1 MKGKIFMGALA
12 SLSLFLIASACDIGL
27 GGAVD
32 TEIPTGTIS
41 SPGVNAVIRDA
52 FAIKGTWKDDGSVG
66 QVTVALSN
74 TNTKTTRTYNAKVAA
89 DGTWICAVDPAD
101 SAQPLVDGTYLATV
115 TLYDNG
121 GHTNTVTQSYI
132 IDNTPPVVILSYLK
146 SKDDS
151 ATEIKTY
158 GKLFT
163 LSGKAADDNNINRI
177 DVKVYQDEAC
187 STELRTITKLNV
199 PAAIEQDVASFGTE
213 EYSAIYGQNSTNS
226 QVRYCKVFAYDDAQ
240 RYPADGS
247 AQTDSDKL
255 GNCQTS
261 YYFQTTIEKLG
272 YDKYKTNDLYA
283 MFNGTYSNGSQDS
296 SRVVLSSDEI
306 STVKKTLTETA
317 VKVGTFAL
325 NPKNNPTFTVIGL
338 NQALPEG
345 ETMFDSATSE
355 PKTLYTVTNGDTQS
369 GIPLTITLTPGRDNY
384 AIENSSIKMYLQE
397 CSVTGEVIST
407 AEKITIPNEN
417 NSTSIK
423 TKPISTQNFAGLK
436 TDKYYKVCV
445 EGTDTK
451 ENAVEPDIDG
461 IYAFYLAPLN
471 GVIELNV
478 SASPEYV
485 STDDNANAVNKKLNV
500 SLKFSYTGTEKLYW
514 YREFDSAPGEN
525 AAAKGEIS
533 DTGVDKTFT
542 DVINVSEL
550 AGKSS
555 VYYVL
560 KNESGSSYSRPRNI
574 NIKFDNSKPEITS
587 IKYPEAKDT
596 SENSFRFE
604 GTVSDNGSGINSI
617 IVTLSDVNNPDK
629 KYETTLAGTE
639 NWSLTIIRTSKF
651 KDEEN
656 PAYGGVFAKDGKK
669 KISVQAVDGV
679 GLKSE
684 KTNLSEKE
692 FDYKATTPSLK
703 LNKYNLYKSDT
714 LSEAKAVDYDL
725 MSANANINIGNY
737 DKYEFELETTDEYGI
752 NSINCTREPSPAA
765 ARPLNVEALNSEKTL
780 WRITESDLPENGK
793 TAEYK
798 YSITITDKAGIQYN
812 KTNILKISI
821 DRKPPEIK
829 EITLPGTK
837 SFGDDSLKGSAY
849 NIKGTAVDESPSIGM
864 KAVRYAI
871 KKTGETISSAD
882 WENATL
888 NGENWSIIKPL
899 GTGTSGTDDTAV
911 YEGNYT
917 LHVKAIDNAD
927 NESAVITR
935 NFCVDQNP
943 PAVSVEVYVKDST
956 GTETHD
962 GSNDKY
968 KKLSEQNS
976 YSIQDDFYFVVNATD
991 TNGIKAVTPTVKLAG
1006 TAKTVNLVRNGNIW
1020 TSDIIKEVG
1029 TYSISVEAED
1039 ISGDETLSLKG
1050 KTASKDFAV
1059 LFDNTE
1065 PELEI
1070 LKAGTKNVDN
1080 TASSANC
1087 WVLGTGTFKI
1097 TGSSR
1102 DLQSGLDT
1110 VKIKIDSNEFEEV
1123 SVNAVDNTWA
1133 YSKTPSELSLSENTN
1148 ETNSLHKIT
1157 LVAKNKVGLETT
1169 KEAYF
1174 RYDKVTPT
1182 VTISADNAYLGSQ
1195 TYSKTNKVTLSGRA
1209 YDTLE
1214 TWRPVKQVL
1223 LTASA
1228 TAPDGSVI
1236 DLTSKAEGSVMKK
1249 LSAGIP
1255 VTLSTSQNND
1265 FGKFLYEISSTDLD
1279 DGKYTFTVTAT
1290 DYAGQSDIRTAMVI
1304 VDKQAPSIVSESSSI
1319 QNVSFS
1325 NVFAKWFNST
1335 NLKLAIT
1342 AADNTNGSG
1351 LESVEYSTS
1360 NTENSWN
1367 NLKKTGT
1374 TWTGTVTEGLSDTS
1388 DTVINKLYFRATDMA
1403 GNVIVYGANGTIVNI
1418 DTSPANLE
1426 SLFYKVGEG
1435 NIITAGGTAYVNG
1448 SKPITIY
1455 GQYDDK
1461 NSGVRDTDLSFTLGT
1476 TAITPNEITYSETEI
1491 TRDASGTATKS
1502 WISTAEADN
1511 SAKPFKTLS
1520 DFTDKTKIR
1529 SWKAIYTPTTGGKL
1543 TVSGGNGAGT
1553 SSNANV
1559 FTISFDTIAPKIDN
1573 ISLATSSKTNKV
1585 YEQDDTTYWV
1595 NNSSDSPTFTF
1606 AGIATDNTSVESVI
1620 LNIGG
1625 SLGTDGVTITGG
1637 QDYNIDTA
1645 NDVTVSQWKFSGKSL
1660 AGTESTTAIL
1670 KATDIAGNEFAKSLT
1685 IKFDNAAPAGVHAI
1699 DTEGKDLY
1707 FRIGDNNNDDLST
1720 TDSGWNKAN
1729 TEKDTAGNTIKVD
1742 EDVGGKYSTNTYGN
1756 ARNIVIRGKFDDNSG
1771 CGVNKIYY
1779 YIASSKSGAETVTKD
1794 TYKTF
1799 TSNYFTPIVQTSSE
1813 SVEQQS
1819 KRRVFYT
1826 DSKNSGKLHNSTD
1839 NTQTEYWNKEISSPT
1854 PVDAS
1859 KNRYSAIIDS
1869 SFKAEISGFTPNT
1882 PNYLVLIA
1890 VDNVGNAYV
1899 DTMKVV
1905 TKEENETQESLK
1917 SYSNYLI
1924 NVDTTVPELTSAFE
1938 SQTIYSNGTTING
1951 QDSIEITGTV
1961 TDKPDG
1967 ACAGFNYKKNDVVVL
1982 TLKVGSTETTIN
1994 ATLGE
1999 AAKDKDSQNKI
2010 SSTWSAVI
2018 PASLF
2023 ASASGN
2029 ITVYGTAKDCAGSGN
2044 STTPASMAT
2053 ITVDRVAP
2061 TVTITA
2067 PTDKDTNTADV
2078 QVNGKIDL
2086 TGKITNEQYLTED
2099 AANSA
2104 GTMVLYYTINGTLG
2118 AKTGAA
2124 LKTSSDYVDA
2134 VSKEVGADTNWVK
2147 FGTAKHGTSWEFTDI
2162 NTRQLKL
2169 KEKSTST
2176 EANPAYEYIADGKT
2190 LYFTVTASDKAGNIG
2205 YANPQKVII
2214 DQDTDRPIITF
2225 SNITLKDIDANTAM
2239 TSTSRVWAKADTI
2252 YGSVYDDD
2260 GIDSVY
2266 VIESDTKPSAADWN
2280 DTNKAKSAYSSGAL
2294 EYPVTN
2300 GKKTLWF
2307 KVKDGEGGEF
2317 ISSSET
2323 SPSNDVILASPKLKD
2338 KVTNDNEKENYY
2350 GYKNGHGITEGSG
2363 KNILTT
2369 TVYVQVDTKDP
2380 EIYQTVWY
2388 TFDKT
2393 LVDELKNANETSRK
2407 EILDKPETHSWNVIS
2422 SLGGEYIGGEKKKKI
2437 YIMYKAQDASGILS
2451 STESFG
2457 GVSGTKE
2464 FPVTQTS
2471 PYTTEENVY
2480 YAQVVSFDL
2489 STVQSGNSVNMVL
2502 RVTDRAN
2509 RSYEGNYYFSVDN
2522 EAPSIEIK
2530 KYADDDS
2537 VFGSSSVSITGN
2549 TTEKR
2554 SQIDKLYFAVTK
2566 IKDDGTPEEPKD
2578 DVVNANGEVT
2588 TKGDWVDF
2596 TNYVSKAIW
2605 TIAFD
2610 KDSIKFNKEDGT
2622 IYYTEFLNDKLKS
2635 LYGDNIITSVDSK
2648 KLCIWFYATDSL
2660 GNSGKEDAQKL
2671 ILNVI
2676 TQADIPSVAI
2686 EYPETT
2692 TTEKTTTVSS
2702 TIRLSGSTDIKDSKR
2717 HVKAVWIQIDPD
2729 YDASTGFSSSWKT
2742 SLEKKVGTQS
2752 VGYKIITSDT
2762 KVTEEIK
2769 VVPPAS
2775 VGSGILATMSSQT
2788 SWNLTVNTLN
2798 ELLNETTSTG
2808 EGGTETKIKV
2818 STVVAVRA
2826 YAVSD
2831 NDKVS
2836 SPSIVY
2842 FTIDPN
2848 APHFAGY
2855 DGKENSYILV
2865 NAADSNKKMKY
2876 TSGMWISG
2884 KWLLKG
2890 SVSHSAG
2897 IKTLT
2902 AGTTALVSDGS
2913 AITFANGTLIESYTA
2928 ANGDKGWKF
2937 TIPVGTG
2944 FARQN
2949 FDVVAV
2955 DNSTSANNSK
2965 LSVSLQYDD
2974 TAPANFAAIDLNA
2987 SANTFVQADG
2997 TLSLTG
3003 TVDES
3008 GSGLARNAFYF
3019 TRDYTV
3025 SGTTTRWFID
3035 PMLAKNSN
3043 NATDNKGNFVE
3054 LGTVTKDETGKET
3067 FTPKTNS
3074 GIVYNEADG
3083 LYWRTSEGAT
3093 ISSNVLTV
3101 TSLPENVRTGGL
3113 CKINNVIYRME
3124 EVSGTSIKIDSDH
3137 EVEDTATG
3145 TTTTVYFALAQV
3157 IDNLKGEGG
3166 KTKIYGEA
3174 WEALSA
3180 DDGDWMVEKITLN
3193 GSTYTWTGSINSKN
3207 ILDGNVD
3214 LHFSYFDNAGNVG
3227 TKSYSGMVCN
3237 NAPRLAGVTIAT
3249 DYNGDGKYDKEG
3261 EKKSYWLG
3269 SSFTASDGKYATR
3282 VTDIKDNK
3290 ITVAGADNSAFKTV
3304 KGDTEIRAEIIG
3316 GNGTL
3321 SYTYNIGTTLGA
3333 STNISG
3339 SGNDLTLETKDA
3351 EGNDIVFPSYD
3362 TTSANA
3368 YMMNGDYIKS
3378 RTATIKVPLA
3388 YFDNYGNVANAT
3400 NRKIENS
3407 TTSSPTW
3414 FQYVIWDETDGLVA
3428 GSTSQHATMNIAL
3441 AVQVHD
3447 SSEPTAAISP
3457 FYWNSLNDN
3466 SIYDS
3471 KNTKQIAGFDE
3482 EGENG
3487 KWIGLKGHIE
3497 LPADLNATIFN
3508 AASGLYDKDPK
3519 VSGKIVVRGTAYD
3532 NIRLNKLY
3540 VQFDDHS
3547 GIGSK
3552 TLAATYASGKWTS
3565 EKTTLDD
3572 GGWAFSVED
3581 GTYDENG
3588 HNANWKLTIDTEKL
3602 STITGLDKAIKIIA
3616 KDERGAKESTTGG
3629 LESLETDD
3637 TSYQVDVVPY
3647 ITAIQTHE
3655 RNSSGLKNQNI
3666 RSTSGKYS
3674 ILANK
3679 AADKITVKGFNFDKD
3694 NISARIVASNAVNS
3708 STVPTGTSLT
3718 IDASDVN
3725 TATITNSG
3733 ITKSGYLELFSRN
3746 VRALN
3751 NVNTN
3756 NAYGTAKKTISGV
3769 ETKINATNATVT
3781 DYASAY
3787 NREADYNNT
3796 KNVQLTDD
3804 RYIRFFDMKD
3814 TGIKNAYYPVMM
3826 MGMEADSTDNTKL
3839 ITTDNPVFGYVDLN
3853 GMNSTSIFNCYASN
3867 KAQYMVQRAE
3877 FDADTGKTSDI
3888 EYLIGGMTWDQMAMS
3903 RDNQGKYMHVSSL
3916 NQNNSYMSFVYDR
3929 YAEITAYRY
3938 YNNGWKNRY
3947 DGWGRGSHWS
3957 DWIDI
3962 LKDEYTTN
3970 GKYTYAEETGNN
3982 AITIEG
3988 TGYGNGTLVGRYQGM
4003 KMHTRGD
4010 STTASGAINYLAY
4023 YDDNTTNNDIIFRT
4037 FKVRTKANDSLG
4049 NAMTGNLSS
4058 NLTEGDTS
4066 GRITAASNA
4075 TKYLDLGVTS
4085 DGHAVIVYYDKSGKL
4100 KMVHSK
4106 AAVTGAITG
4115 TEFEASS
4122 NFNVT
4127 AYIGQ
4132 YVSMA
4137 IDGDDHI
4144 HIAAFDSG
4152 KSVLRYIYMADYNSA
4167 PVTYTVD
4174 ASTSVGKWT
4183 QIKVHNGK
4191 PYIGYYNNA
4200 EDGQPESIKLAYLAA
4215 DTVSDGYANG
4225 YTTGN
4230 WEYMTV
4236 PSLTPAQGGDAKFQ
4250 AVCLD
4255 FDSTGRPVVGYLGT
4269 NLEFGKW
4276 LSE

>member
-177 DVKVYQDEAC
+177 DVKVYQDEGC

-213 EYSAIYGQNSTNS
+213 EYSAIYGENSTDS

-272 YDKYKTNDLYA
+272 YDIYKTNDLYA

-296 SRVVLSSDEI
+296 SRAVLTSDEI

-345 ETMFDSATSE
+345 ETMFDAITNE

-436 TDKYYKVCV
+436 TDNYYKVCV

-451 ENAVEPDIDG
+451 GNAVEPDIDG

-514 YREFDSAPGEN
+514 YREFDSAPEEN

-752 NSINCTREPSPAA
+752 NSITCTREPSPAA
-765 ARPLNVEALNSEKTL
+765 AKPLNVEALNSEKTL

-864 KAVRYAI
+864 KAVSYAI

-899 GTGTSGTDDTAV
+899 GIGTSGTDDTAV

-1039 ISGDETLSLKG
+1039 ISGNETLSLKG

-1195 TYSKTNKVTLSGRA
+1195 TYSKTNKLTLSGRA

-1236 DLTSKAEGSVMKK
+1236 DLTLKAEGSVMKK
-1249 LSAGIP
+1249 LSVGIP

-1265 FGKFLYEISSTDLD
+1265 FGKFLYEISSADLD

-1342 AADNTNGSG
+1342 ASDNTNGSG

-1403 GNVIVYGANGTIVNI
+1403 GNVIVYDANGTIVNI

-1520 DFTDKTKIR
+1520 NFTDKTKIR

-1543 TVSGGNGAGT
+1543 TVNGGNGAGT

-1707 FRIGDNNNDDLST
+1707 FRIGDNNNSDDLST
-1720 TDSGWNKAN
+1720 TDSDWNKAN
-1729 TEKDTAGNTIKVD
+1729 AEKDTAGNTIKVD

-1779 YIASSKSGAETVTKD
+1779 YIASSKSGAETVTID
-1794 TYKTF
+1794 NYKTF

-1854 PVDAS
+1854 TVDAS

-1869 SFKAEISGFTPNT
+1869 SFKAEISGFTPNA

-1905 TKEENETQESLK
+1905 AKEENETQESLK

-1951 QDSIEITGTV
+1951 QPSITITGTV
-1961 TDKPDG
+1961 TDKPEG
-1967 ACAGFNYKKNDVVVL
+1967 ACAGFNYKKNDIVVL
-1982 TLKVGSTETTIN
+1982 TLKVGSTEKTIY
-1994 ATLGE
+1994 ATLDE
-1999 AAKDKDSQNKI
+1999 AAKDKDSQNKV

-2029 ITVYGTAKDCAGSGN
+2029 ITVYGTATDSAGSGN

-2053 ITVDRVAP
+2053 ITVDRTPP

-2067 PTDKDTNTADV
+2067 PTDKDTNTEGI
-2078 QVNGKIDL
+2078 QVNGKINL
-2086 TGKITNEQYLTED
+2086 TGKITNESYLTED
-2099 AANSA
+2099 AADSA
-2104 GTMVLYYTINGTLG
+2104 GTMVLYYTTNDTLG

-2134 VSKEVGADTNWVK
+2134 VSTTVGAETKWVK

-2176 EANPAYEYIADGKT
+2176 EANPAYEYIADGSR
-2190 LYFTVTASDKAGNIG
+2190 LYFIVTATDKAGNIG

-2225 SNITLKDIDANTAM
+2225 SNLTLKT
-2239 TSTSRVWAKADTI
+2239 TSKNSQNVDEDHSMSSTNKVWARTETL
-2252 YGSVYDDD
+2252 YGTVKDDD
-2260 GIDSVY
+2260 DVKGVY
-2266 VIESDTKPSAADWN
+2266 VIESSTAPASNADWGSN
-2280 DTNKAKSAYSSGAL
+2280 IYLNGAF
-2294 EYPVTN
+2294 EYTTSD
-2300 GKKTLWF
+2300 GAKTLWF
-2307 KVKDGEGGEF
+2307 KIVDGEDGTY
-2317 ISSSET
+2317 ISSNSISSYTASELLST
-2323 SPSNDVILASPKLKD
+2323 PKLKD
-2338 KVTNDNEKENYY
+2338 KITNDNAAENHY
-2350 GYKNGHGITEGSG
+2350 GYKTGNGVTAGEG
-2363 KNILTT
+2363 KNVLSSV
-2369 TVYVQVDTKDP
+2369 VYAQIDTADP
-2380 EIYQTVWY
+2380 EIGQNVYYAFT
-2388 TFDKT
+2388 TEGLINLKDSTKT
-2393 LVDELKNANETSRK
+2393 SNVLS
-2407 EILDKPETHSWNVIS
+2407 KPEDYGWAPIS
-2422 SLGGEYIGGEKKKKI
+2422 KISGQYIGGQGDKKKI
-2437 YIMYKAQDASGILS
+2437 YILYNAHDTNGIAK
-2451 STESFG
+2451 TEESFG
-2457 GVSGTKE
+2457 TIKVNDVATVNTGAKLYPENQTEPYS
-2464 FPVTQTS
+2464 QTS
-2471 PYTTEENVY
+2471 DDYW
-2480 YAQVVSFDL
+2480 QVVSFDL
-2489 STVQSGNSVNMVL
+2489 DQLESNNSVNMAL
-2502 RVTDRAN
+2502 MVTDRAN
-2509 RSYEGNYYFSVDN
+2509 RSYTGNYYFAIDN
-2522 EAPSIEIK
+2522 EAPIVEFRNRSNG
-2530 KYADDDS
+2530 DS
-2537 VFGSSSVSITGN
+2537 VYGSLAVSVTGRTTENRSEISELWFGVTSN
-2549 TTEKR
+2549 TTAPTSWTQFNEWVNT
-2554 SQIDKLYFAVTK
+2554 SSWTLTF
-2566 IKDDGTPEEPKD
+2566 DGGSNS
-2578 DVVNANGEVT
+2578 NASEST
-2588 TKGDWVDF
+2588 AYHAK
-2596 TNYVSKAIW
+2596 K
-2605 TIAFD
+2605 
-2610 KDSIKFNKEDGT
+2610 
-2622 IYYTEFLNDKLKS
+2622 LNDYVDEVYGTGTSRDNESKP
-2635 LYGDNIITSVDSK
+2635 LYLWV
-2648 KLCIWFYATDSL
+2648 YAVDSL
-2660 GNSGKEDAQKL
+2660 GNSSINIPVMVQLDVL
-2671 ILNVI
+2671 
-2676 TQADIPSVAI
+2676 TQGDKPTVEISYPSDGA
-2686 EYPETT
+2686 
-2692 TTEKTTTVSS
+2692 TVSS
-2702 TIRLSGSTDIKDSKR
+2702 NIRLAGSSSVQAADASVSAI
-2717 HVKAVWIQIDPD
+2717 WIQVDPTFD
-2729 YDASTGFSSSWKT
+2729 AEEGFNENWATELQNILNTGNVDAEGKPGAYDVS
-2742 SLEKKVGTQS
+2742 
-2752 VGYKIITSDT
+2752 YKIIKSTDT
-2762 KVTEEIK
+2762 LSETIK
-2769 VVPPAS
+2769 VVPPSSIGA
-2775 VGSGILATMSSQT
+2775 GILFDGTSQ
-2788 SWNLTVNTLN
+2788 SWNKTINDLGELN
-2798 ELLNETTSTG
+2798 SKTS
-2808 EGGTETKIKV
+2808 EKAKI
-2818 STVVAVRA
+2818 AVRV
-2826 YAVSD
+2826 YAVSAS
-2831 NDKVS
+2831 NVANYIPKVS
-2836 SPSIVY
+2836 IPAIVT
-2842 FTIDPN
+2842 FTIDPD
-2848 APHFAGY
+2848 APEFS
-2855 DGKENSYILV
+2855 DLILI
-2865 NAADSNKKMKY
+2865 NKTDNTKVMKY
-2876 TSGMWISG
+2876 SSGMWISG
-2884 KWLLKG
+2884 EWYLKG
-2890 SVSHSAG
+2890 SITHSSG
-2897 IKTLT
+2897 IKQLSKSDVTTLLIKDGESQGVTGVSLEGTEISGKTYKNWDFKILVGSGT
-2902 AGTTALVSDGS
+2902 ANAIGENKFKLIAKDGAAGGIESSVNVDIKFDNKAPSAFSASSFGGRAVSASGNV
-2913 AITFANGTLIESYTA
+2913 FRQNNGT
-2928 ANGDKGWKF
+2928 F
-2937 TIPVGTG
+2937 TV
-2944 FARQN
+2944 
-2949 FDVVAV
+2949 
-2955 DNSTSANNSK
+2955 K
-2965 LSVSLQYDD
+2965 
-2974 TAPANFAAIDLNA
+2974 
-2987 SANTFVQADG
+2987 
-2997 TLSLTG
+2997 G
-3003 TVDES
+3003 TVEEGGTES
-3008 GSGLARNAFYF
+3008 GFKRAAFYF
-3019 TRDYTV
+3019 VRDLSENENNVTV
-3025 SGTTTRWFID
+3025 TNRYFID

-3043 NATDNKGNFVE
+3043 SHTDKKGNFE
-3054 LGTVTKDETGKET
+3054 KLGTVNASGEFTAKDETI
-3067 FTPKTNS
+3067 S
-3074 GIVYNEADG
+3074 YSDG
-3083 LYWRTSEGAT
+3083 LYWLKQTGDMDNTNQLTLTS
-3093 ISSNVLTV
+3093 V
-3101 TSLPENVRTGGL
+3101 PDHVRIGGL
-3113 CKINNVIYRME
+3113 CKIDNVVYSIYDINNNVLTIDGEFRTIE
-3124 EVSGTSIKIDSDH
+3124 NQEVF
-3137 EVEDTATG
+3137 
-3145 TTTTVYFALAQV
+3145 FALAQV
-3157 IDNLKGEGG
+3157 IDNEVKETGTTNTYD
-3166 KTKIYGEA
+3166 KTKVRKTDPMTNG
-3174 WEALSA
+3174 
-3180 DDGDWMVEKITLN
+3180 DGDQMNEGISASGT
-3193 GSTYTWTGSINSKN
+3193 TYTWEASINSKN
-3207 ILDGNVD
+3207 ILDGPVTLN
-3214 LHFSYFDNAGNVG
+3214 FAYFDAAGNG
-3227 TKSYSGMVCN
+3227 STASYSGTISN
-3237 NAPRLAGVTIAT
+3237 NAPRLAGVTVAT
-3249 DYNGDGKYDKEG
+3249 DYNGNGTYESTEEKAYWVGNTAVTSANSKRAKAVMDGEELEVSG
-3261 EKKSYWLG
+3261 
-3269 SSFTASDGKYATR
+3269 T
-3282 VTDIKDNK
+3282 N
-3290 ITVAGADNSAFKTV
+3290 NSAFFTLKD
-3304 KGDTEIRAEIIG
+3304 KSEIRPEIIG
-3316 GNGTL
+3316 GNGRL
-3321 SYTYNIGTTLGA
+3321 YYSYKIGPDLNSPEKSGNSGTTA
-3333 STNISG
+3333 MTIEAENSSYAYDSTLDDN
-3339 SGNDLTLETKDA
+3339 
-3351 EGNDIVFPSYD
+3351 
-3362 TTSANA
+3362 
-3368 YMMNGDYIKS
+3368 YMLDGTYIRS
-3378 RTATIKVPLA
+3378 RTARIALA
-3388 YFDNYGNVANAT
+3388 LSDFDGV
-3400 NRKIENS
+3400 ENS
-3407 TTSSPTW
+3407 TTSAPTW
-3414 FQYVIWDETDGLVA
+3414 FQYIIWDETDGTDKY
-3428 GSTSQHATMNIAL
+3428 STTNPSQNATMKLAL

-3447 SSEPTAAISP
+3447 NEKPTAAITP
-3457 FYWNSLNDN
+3457 FYWKSLTEN

-3471 KNTKQIAGFDE
+3471 KNAGKTAD
-3482 EGENG
+3482 
-3487 KWIGLKGHIE
+3487 LKGHIE
-3497 LPADLNATIFN
+3497 LENDLPTIFN
-3508 AASGLYDKDPK
+3508 DTGLYDKDPK

-3532 NIRLNKLY
+3532 NIRLKELTVNFAGHDELNLA
-3540 VQFDDHS
+3540 
-3547 GIGSK
+3547 K
-3552 TLAATYASGKWTS
+3552 TAATYENGIWTPA
-3565 EKTTLDD
+3565 TATLESK
-3572 GGWAFSVED
+3572 GWAFSATD
-3581 GTYDENG
+3581 SRYDETG
-3588 HNANWKLTIDTEKL
+3588 HYVDWELTIDTEKM
-3602 STITGLDKAIKIIA
+3602 TAMTGTDKAITVAA
-3616 KDERGAKESTTGG
+3616 KDVRGEQGTIKNGLNSDSSTTQTTTAT
-3629 LESLETDD
+3629 LTP
-3637 TSYQVDVVPY
+3637 YYRVDVVPY
-3647 ITAIQTHE
+3647 ITGIHTRV
-3655 RNSSGLKNQNI
+3655 RNASGLKDSNI
-3666 RSTSGKYS
+3666 RSASGKYS
-3674 ILANK
+3674 ILANNTQNT
-3679 AADKITVKGFNFDKD
+3679 ITVEGFNFRTG
-3694 NISARIVASNAVNS
+3694 NGNMAARIVGASDALKNDV
-3708 STVPTGTSLT
+3708 STESGVGLT
-3718 IDASDVN
+3718 ITASDEH

-3733 ITKSGYLELFSRN
+3733 ITKSGYLELFSGGI
-3746 VRALN
+3746 RALN
-3751 NVNTN
+3751 NVNGN
-3756 NAYGTAKKTISGV
+3756 NSHDASGQGTAIGS
-3769 ETKINATNATVT
+3769 AVT
-3781 DYASAY
+3781 DYRNYY
-3787 NREADYNNT
+3787 NREADYNST

-3804 RYIRFFDMKD
+3804 RYLRFFDMKA
-3814 TGIKNAYYPVMM
+3814 TSIKNGYYPNMIM
-3826 MGMEADSTDNTKL
+3826 DGDD
-3839 ITTDNPVFGYVDLN
+3839 PVFGYVDLN
-3853 GMNSTSIFNCYASN
+3853 GRNASSPVN
-3867 KAQYMVQRAE
+3867 FYIPGAYQAQRTK
-3877 FDADTGKTSDI
+3877 FSGTDASFTDI
-3888 EYLIGGMTWDQMAMS
+3888 EYLLGAISTDQMAMVK
-3903 RDNQGKYMHVSSL
+3903 DEAGKYIHAT
-3916 NQNNSYMSFVYDR
+3916 VYNYAGASMDVVYND
-3929 YAEITAYRY
+3929 YAEDQTWWD
-3938 YNNGWKNRY
+3938 NSTDQWVNRT
-3947 DGWGRGSHWS
+3947 DGWAGGVGYSG
-3957 DWIDI
+3957 
-3962 LKDEYTTN
+3962 YN
-3970 GKYTYAEETGNN
+3970 GVFSYQADNN
-3982 AITIEG
+3982 AISLET
-3988 TGYGNGTLVGRYQGM
+3988 TSFGNGTLIGRYQNIRMAVKGN
-4003 KMHTRGD
+4003 
-4010 STTASGAINYLAY
+4010 STKRTGASVYMAY
-4023 YDDNTTNNDIIFRT
+4023 YDDNTTDKDVIFRT
-4037 FKVRTKANDSLG
+4037 FKIGTNNNWTNRLNNG
-4049 NAMTGNLSS
+4049 NTGTNGAYS
-4058 NLTEGDTS
+4058 NLTDGDTA
-4066 GRITAASNA
+4066 GRKTVGNNAS
-4075 TKYLDLGVTS
+4075 KYLDLAVTS
-4085 DGHAVIVYYDKSGKL
+4085 NNIVVIVYYDMNDSCLKL
-4100 KMVHSK
+4100 KYSNGAIDGSNTNPAITWNN
-4106 AAVTGAITG
+4106 AAVTFPSYVG
-4115 TEFEASS
+4115 TD
-4122 NFNVT
+4122 
-4127 AYIGQ
+4127 
-4132 YVSMA
+4132 VSLA
-4137 IDGDDHI
+4137 IDSNNGI
-4144 HIAAFDSG
+4144 HIAAFDANDADL
-4152 KSVLRYIYMADYNSA
+4152 VYMYMPSYNSSTLK
-4167 PVTYTVD
+4167 VCRVD
-4174 ASTSVGKWT
+4174 QASSVGNWT
-4183 QIKVHNGK
+4183 RIALKGTV
-4191 PYIGYYNNA
+4191 PYIAYYNST
-4200 EDGQPESIKLAYLAA
+4200 DSGSRDTIKLAYFA
-4215 DTVSDGYANG
+4215 DTSLSVTSAAEANIQGCDSNG
-4225 YTTGN
+4225 YTTGK

-4236 PSLTPAQGGDAKFQ
+4236 PAITPPQGSDSKFKQ
-4250 AVCLD
+4250 VNLD
-4255 FDSTGRPVVGYLGT
+4255 FDSAGNPVVGYLGT
-4269 NLEFGKW
+4269 TLEFGKW
-4276 LSE
+4276 LNE